1 MAMMTTTYP
10 ELTAPGVEVWIQEE
24 ADNVMIKSLYN
35 KVFSVE
41 TTNKLFED
49 DSSWSGI
56 DYPEL
61 VGESAASPEDE
72 LLIGYTWRYE
82 LNTYKRKMAISS
94 LLNKVDQYSIAQA
107 EEMSREL
114 ARKAAQGR
122 DINAFS
128 VFRKA
133 FDPTVTYGDGM
144 PLISVQ
150 HPRKDGGAAQRN
162 TFLDGVQ
169 DELSYDALKDLEDV
183 MYEVFSNKGIP
194 LNIGLES
201 KLMLM
206 VTPYNREV
214 ALQIAECDKIPGSVD
229 ESVNYFKGRNVDVLV
244 NPYISW
250 RFAYN
255 RGETTSTDRVTYD
268 KRYFLIDPSFAKK
281 LLKFKQLQNFE
292 VKAWEDEDTDVMY
305 AKVADV
311 YAYGIS
317 GWQGIVG
324 SLGDGSTYSS

>member
-1 MAMMTTTYP
+1 MITTGFP

-24 ADNVMIKSLYN
+24 GDSAMVKTLLN

-41 TTNKLFED
+41 TTNKLYED

-94 LLNKVDQYSIAQA
+94 LLNKVDLYGIAQA
-107 EEMSREL
+107 EDMAREL
-114 ARKAAQGR
+114 AKKAAQGR

-128 VFRKA
+128 VFRNA
-133 FDPTVTYGDGM
+133 FSSSYVFGDGM
-144 PLISVQ
+144 PLVSVQ
-150 HPRKDGGAAQRN
+150 HPRKDGGTAQRN

-169 DELSYDALKDLEDV
+169 DALSYDALKDLEDV

-201 KLMLM
+201 KLVLM
-206 VTPYNREV
+206 VTPYNREE
-214 ALQIAECDKIPGSVD
+214 ALQLAECDMVPGSVD
-229 ESVNYFKGRNVDVLV
+229 ESVNYFKGRNMDVLV

-255 RGETTSTDRVTYD
+255 RGETASTDRVTYD
-268 KRYFLIDPSFAKK
+268 KRYFLIDPSFSKK
-281 LLKFKQLQNFE
+281 LLKFKQLQSFE

-317 GWQGIVG
+317 GWYGIVG
-324 SLGDGSTYSS
+324 SLGDGSTHTA

>member
-1 MAMMTTTYP
+1 MITSTYP
-10 ELTAPGVEVWIQEE
+10 ELTVCGVENWIQEE
-24 ADNVMIKSLYN
+24 ADNVMVKTLLSKL
-35 KVFSVE
+35 FSVE

-72 LLIGYTWRYE
+72 LLIGYTYRYE

-107 EEMSREL
+107 EDMSREL

-128 VFRKA
+128 IFRNA
-133 FDPTVTYGDGM
+133 FDNTVLYGDGM

-150 HPRKDGGAAQRN
+150 HPRKDGGTAQRN

-169 DELSYDALKDLEDV
+169 DALSYDALKDLEDV

-201 KLMLM
+201 KLILM
-206 VTPYNREV
+206 VTPYNREE
-214 ALQIAECDKIPGSVD
+214 ALQIAEADMVPGSVD
-229 ESVNYFKGRNVDVLV
+229 ESVNYFKGRNMDVLV
-244 NPYISW
+244 NPYMSW

-255 RGETTSTDRVTYD
+255 RGETASTDRVTYD
-268 KRYFLIDPSFAKK
+268 KRYFLIDPSFTGR

-292 VKAWEDEDTDVMY
+292 IKAWEDEDTDVMY

-311 YAYGIS
+311 YAYGVS

-324 SLGDGSTYSS
+324 SLGDGSTHTA

>member
-1 MAMMTTTYP
+1 MITTKYP
-10 ELTAPGVEVWIQEE
+10 ELTATGVEVWIQEE
-24 ADNVMIKSLYN
+24 ADSVMPKTLLN

-41 TTNKLFED
+41 TTNKLYED

-61 VGESAASPEDE
+61 VGEAASSPEDE

-122 DINAFS
+122 DVNAFS

-133 FDPTVTYGDGM
+133 FDPDVTYGDGR
-144 PLISVQ
+144 PFISTQ
-150 HPRKDGGAAQRN
+150 HPRKDGGPAQRN

-169 DELSYDALKDLEDV
+169 DKLSYDAVKDLEDV

-201 KLMLM
+201 KLVLM

-229 ESVNYFKGRNVDVLV
+229 ESVNYFKGRNLDVLV

-255 RGETTSTDRVTYD
+255 RGETTSTDRETYD
-268 KRYFLIDPSFAKK
+268 QRYFLIDPSFAKK

-292 VKAWEDEDTDVMY
+292 IKAWEDEDTDVMY

-311 YAYGIS
+311 YAFGIS
-317 GWQGIVG
+317 GWFGVVA
-324 SLGDGSTYSS
+324 SLGDESTYTN